1 MLRFRP
7 INRIRKRIFVV
18 TGLTMLAVVVVG
30 GIIALAAYALIGSE
44 NMIRFAVNES
54 QSRTSVLGSGV
65 SFNYAKSSN
74 LLADASFEP
83 LVFRQALTIY
93 SGDATTLT
101 VSSEEASAGLY
112 GDGFFNGAAARVMTE
127 TASGLAL
134 KKNARVQQ
142 YGINRVGVFLPV
154 NLPGDVPEGLAAL
167 AFARQDDLALAVGE
181 QGLIIRNVT
190 GQSPEIIESG
200 LTDDLTGIC
209 VSASGFLA
217 CSAAGELLFSTG
229 GETWE
234 PWLAKSGTPLRA
246 VAVSENDIYVAVGD
260 NGIIVT
266 GKGGQSSILKD
277 QTAASL
283 KDIAYGDSTFVA
295 VGARGTILVSR
306 TGLLWRQILLTD
318 SVDWQAIDFR
328 DGRFVLAGNNGA
340 IAISDNGLTFQK
352 INNQNTQNYVDIV
365 MLSRQQLIVLD
376 QDGGFAVSN
385 DNGGSW
391 LQSGIETGM
400 KSQVIALA
408 SKDKVLSADGSGKI
422 GLAQLVAEIQLD
434 SALKDGQ
441 YQAGDLIFLEKTTTE
456 IPENYLP
463 ADPQNEEFQ
472 DPWDFFGQGSSLRTI
487 EDSSP
492 DGGDGCLLL
501 QASPNQ
507 SAAASNAIVSQA
519 IDPELAFADQQN
531 EIYRIELWMKQNGL
545 NDRSVQVW
553 LTGPFKPVGTTF
565 TNVGATWKKYSYTF
579 VMPTQSA
586 SLGSDEVRLNIAIDS
601 GSLWLDQ
608 VCFSRAA
615 ESSDL
620 LSSDLYAELHQI
632 QPQVVRLG
640 FLSIGG
646 QSDRQ
651 ESWAAILG
659 NESPS
664 IKESGWS
671 NAAGNSLHAALNLV
685 KDSNADPWLVV
696 DSYTSEAELLNLIEY
711 LAGPI
716 SEPYGKIRLAQGDT
730 IPWSQQFNRIL
741 FEITDSYNILRS
753 DQQKAD
759 FVNLM
764 IQTITNSPY
773 YRQIKSQLTFIDGM
787 SYSAGVV
794 LSTADYHGSDL
805 SGLIST
811 DRSQAIQ
818 AAFLVYYDQIPRNP
832 EKPTLS
838 WSEIMRT
845 AMLRPNGTT
854 LPNLGDL
861 TEILLR
867 DLGSQS
873 ALSNLALPDTDSLDW
888 KEAWT
893 SAAAIASTCARGV
906 PLEITGSDG
915 KVFAYGFKSDT
926 RIAIALINLSDEVA
940 ECQLTTDLPLA
951 QAELMKYDAEGK
963 LLNQQTM
970 KSRESR
976 MTVLAGGVVLIVY
989 EQAGR

>member
-7 INRIRKRIFVV
+7 MNRIRKRTFVV
-18 TGLTMLAVVVVG
+18 TGLTLLAVVFVG

-54 QSRTSVLGSGV
+54 QSRTSVLGSGI
-65 SFNYAKSSN
+65 SFNQAKSSN

-83 LVFRQALTIY
+83 LVFRQALTVY

-154 NLPGDVPEGLAAL
+154 NLPGDVPDGLAVL

-190 GQSPEIIESG
+190 GQSPEIIDSG
-200 LTDDLTGIC
+200 LSADLTGIC
-209 VSASGFLA
+209 VSANGFIT
-217 CSAAGELLFSTG
+217 CSDAGDLLFSAD

-234 PWLAKSGTPLRA
+234 PWLAQSRTPLRA
-246 VAVSENDIYVAVGD
+246 VAVSEKDIYVAVGD
-260 NGIIVT
+260 DGIIVT
-266 GKGGQSSILKD
+266 GKGGQGSVLND
-277 QTAASL
+277 QTTASL
-283 KDIAYGDSTFVA
+283 KDIAYGNSTFVA
-295 VGARGTILVSR
+295 VGDEGTILISR
-306 TGLLWRQILLTD
+306 TGLLWRQVLPAG
-318 SVDWQAIDFR
+318 SANWQAIDFR
-328 DGRFVLAGNNGA
+328 DGRFVLAGSSGA
-340 IAISDNGLTFQK
+340 IALSDDGLTFQSIRNLNK
-352 INNQNTQNYVDIV
+352 QDYVDIV

-376 QDGGFAVSN
+376 QEGGFAVSN
-385 DNGGSW
+385 DNGMSW

-400 KSQVIALA
+400 KSKVIALA

-422 GLAQLVAEIQLD
+422 GLAQLVAEIRLD

-441 YQAGDLIFLEKTTTE
+441 YQAGDLIFLEKTAAG

-463 ADPQNEEFQ
+463 ANPQDEAFQ
-472 DPWDFFGQGSSLRTI
+472 DPWDFYGQGTGLRTI
-487 EDSSP
+487 EESSP
-492 DGGDGCLLL
+492 DGGTACLLL
-501 QASPNQ
+501 QTGANQ
-507 SAAASNAIVSQA
+507 SAGVSSAIISQA
-519 IDPELAFADQQN
+519 VDPELVFADHLN
-531 EIYRIELWMKQNGL
+531 EIYRIELWMKQSGL

-579 VMPTQSA
+579 VMPAQSA
-586 SLGSDEVRLNIAIDS
+586 SLGSDEIRLNIAIDS

-608 VCFSRAA
+608 VCLSLAA

-620 LSSDLYAELHQI
+620 LSSDLYAELDQI
-632 QPQVVRLG
+632 QPQVIRLG

-664 IKESGWS
+664 INESGWFS
-671 NAAGNSLHAALNLV
+671 AAGNSMHAALNLV
-685 KDSNADPWLVV
+685 KDSKADPWLVV

-730 IPWSQQFNRIL
+730 VPWSQQFNRIL
-741 FEITDSYNILRS
+741 FEITDSYNIFRS

-764 IQTITNSPY
+764 IQTITDSPY
-773 YRQIKSQLTFIDGM
+773 YRQIKSQLTFVDGM
-787 SYSAGVV
+787 TYSAGVV

-811 DRSQAIQ
+811 DSSKAIQ
-818 AAFLVYYDQIPRNP
+818 DAFLVYYDQIPRNP
-832 EKPTLS
+832 EKPTQS

-845 AMLRPNGTT
+845 AMLKPNGTT
-854 LPNLGDL
+854 LPNLADL

-867 DLGSQS
+867 DLGRQT
-873 ALSNLALPDTDSLDW
+873 ALSNLAMPDTDSLDW
-888 KEAWT
+888 KESWT
-893 SAAAIASTCARGV
+893 SAAAIASACAGGV

-915 KVFAYGFKSDT
+915 EVFAYGFRSGSQ
-926 RIAIALINLSDEVA
+926 IAIALINLSDEVA
-940 ECQLTTDLPLA
+940 ECHLTTDLPLD
-951 QAELMKYDAEGK
+951 QAGLRKYDAEGK

-976 MTVLAGGVVLIVY
+976 LTVLAGGVVLIVKDLSD
-989 EQAGR
+989 